1 MKNYIFG
8 IVILSTSII
17 LAGCA
22 GTAGRHR
29 VLVPTPESVSIG
41 QYANLILDTHST
53 NGEVMTEN
61 DFQRIKAL
69 IIKKIKEKQFD
80 RFKQIN
86 SENNMPHSLHASL
99 DFEKYDKGNAFARS
113 MLIGLGQ
120 IHIDAIL
127 QLSDNDTQEVLG
139 KFEIKKTFAW
149 GGLYGGFT
157 GIEGAEYGFA
167 DAVVEVLFEEE

>member
-1 MKNYIFG
+1 MKNNIFG

-29 VLVPTPESVSIG
+29 VLVPTPASVSIG
-41 QYANLILDTHST
+41 QYSNLILDTHST
-53 NGEVMTEN
+53 NGEVMTDN
-61 DFQRIKAL
+61 DYQRIKAL
-69 IIKKIKEKQFD
+69 IIKKIKEKEYD
-80 RFKQIN
+80 RFEQIN
-86 SENNMPHSLHASL
+86 SKNNIPHSLHASL
-99 DFEKYDKGNAFARS
+99 DFVRYDKGNAFARA

-120 IHIDAIL
+120 IHIDATL
-127 QLSDNDTQEVLG
+127 ELRDNDTQEVLG

-157 GIEGAEYGFA
+157 GIEGAENGFA
-167 DAVVEVLFEEE
+167 AAVVEVLFGEE